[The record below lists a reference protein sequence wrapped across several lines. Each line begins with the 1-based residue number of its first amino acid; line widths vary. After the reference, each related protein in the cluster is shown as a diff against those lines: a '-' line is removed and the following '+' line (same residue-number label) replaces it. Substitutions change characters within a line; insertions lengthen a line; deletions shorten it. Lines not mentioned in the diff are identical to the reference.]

1 MFDKKLSGAMIILL
15 LASAC
20 GGEDIEGTWES
31 DDKVAGK
38 RHEFSIDADLVGE
51 GTFYVDN
58 GGGQVF
64 KCKADIEG
72 KTGSREGKYELELQF
87 KGDCGNAQDIELD
100 CQLENDDNLLD
111 CDGLE
116 FNRIEDEEL
125 N

>member
-1 MFDKKLSGAMIILL
+1 VFDKKLSGAMIILL

-20 GGEDIEGTWES
+20 GGEDIEGVWES

-38 RHEFSIDADLVGE
+38 RHEFSIDSELMGE
-51 GTFYVDN
+51 GTFYVDG
-58 GGGQVF
+58 GGGQIF

-72 KTGSREGKYELELQF
+72 KHATRDGSYELELQF
-87 KGDCGNAQDIELD
+87 KGDCNNAQDMELD

-116 FNRIEDEEL
+116 FNRIEDDEQS
-125 N
+125 